1 MSTAQQQLAER
12 AAADMYA
19 ADRASQALGIAIAEI
34 GPGFARL
41 TMTVRD
47 DMTNGHGI
55 CHGGFIFALAD
66 SAFAFACNSHGE
78 PNVAA
83 GVSIDFVAPARAGDR
98 LTATARER
106 SLGRRTGLY
115 DMEVARADGRVIAF
129 VRGRASR
136 LSQPKGPAGAAE

>member
-1 MSTAQQQLAER
+1 
-12 AAADMYA
+12 
-19 ADRASQALGIAIAEI
+19 
-34 GPGFARL
+34 
-41 TMTVRD
+41 MTVRD